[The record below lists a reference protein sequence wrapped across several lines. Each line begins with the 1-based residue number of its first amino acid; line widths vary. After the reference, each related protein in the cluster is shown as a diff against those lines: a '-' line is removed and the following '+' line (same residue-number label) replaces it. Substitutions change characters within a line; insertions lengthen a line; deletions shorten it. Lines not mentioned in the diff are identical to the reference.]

1 MDRKKR
7 NLTFFGIQVK
17 KRLLDLGM
25 TQKQL
30 ADEIG
35 LNTNYLTDILNGR
48 KPGIKYKDAI
58 VARLNLEE
66 EINKYEMMR
75 GAK

>member
-1 MDRKKR
+1 MVKNKR
-7 NLTFFGIQVK
+7 TLTLFGIQVK
-17 KRLLDLGM
+17 KRLIDLGM

-48 KPGIKYKDAI
+48 RSGIKYRDRIIEK
-58 VARLNLEE
+58 LNLEE
-66 EINKYEMMR
+66 EIKREESMK
-75 GAK
+75 GVV